1 MSNDVQAAAER
12 LRRLYNA
19 NDSYAEV
26 YGVEQTGAG
35 LQQRDEQAV
44 VAAYLALHD
53 PTPLDEAWLKAVG
66 FKRVR
71 TTGDVSAYRTGPQH
85 ASLHVVSG
93 YGGKDWWAMVVKF
106 PADIQSDAGKYP
118 HFDKRLSTRGD
129 VRRLCAAL
137 GIDLTDERTP

>member
-1 MSNDVQAAAER
+1 MSDSVQAAAER

-53 PTPLDEAWLKAVG
+53 PTPLDETWLRAVG
-66 FKRVR
+66 FEVDVR
-71 TTGDVSAYRTGPQH
+71 DGRAPSMFLDRLRISLKWKQWTTWLKTGVNDWITM
-85 ASLHVVSG
+85 SVV
-93 YGGKDWWAMVVKF
+93 A
-106 PADIQSDAGKYP
+106 
-118 HFDKRLSTRGD
+118 TRGD
-129 VRRLCAAL
+129 VRRLCDAL
-137 GIDLTDERTP
+137 GVTLSEPGGER

>member
-53 PTPLDEAWLKAVG
+53 PTPNEATQQLPDLETPCPICKGKGGSRCEVNGEWSYCWHCGGAG
-66 FKRVR
+66 FL
-71 TTGDVSAYRTGPQH
+71 TTDF
-85 ASLHVVSG
+85 
-93 YGGKDWWAMVVKF
+93 GGKVLSLLRHNFRTLYESM
-106 PADIQSDAGKYP
+106 QSED
-118 HFDKRLSTRGD
+118 
-129 VRRLCAAL
+129 
-137 GIDLTDERTP
+137 

>member
-1 MSNDVQAAAER
+1 MSDDVQAAAER

-53 PTPLDEAWLKAVG
+53 PTPLDETWLRAVG
-66 FKRVR
+66 FEV
-71 TTGDVSAYRTGPQH
+71 
-85 ASLHVVSG
+85 
-93 YGGKDWWAMVVKF
+93 
-106 PADIQSDAGKYP
+106 
-118 HFDKRLSTRGD
+118 D
-129 VRRLCAAL
+129 VRA
-137 GIDLTDERTP
+137 ERRRCFSTGCGSASNGSSGRRGLKPA

>member
-1 MSNDVQAAAER
+1 MSDDVQAAAER

-53 PTPLDEAWLKAVG
+53 PTPLDETWLRAVG
-66 FKRVR
+66 FVAVESDMGPRYHDHYELGKLNLWEFND
-71 TTGDVSAYRTGPQH
+71 TGEWLVNGA
-85 ASLHVVSG
+85 
-93 YGGKDWWAMVVKF
+93 DWM
-106 PADIQSDAGKYP
+106 GL
-118 HFDKRLSTRGD
+118 RTRGAL
-129 VRRLCAAL
+129 RMLCAAL
-137 GIDLTDERTP
+137 GIDLREPGGER